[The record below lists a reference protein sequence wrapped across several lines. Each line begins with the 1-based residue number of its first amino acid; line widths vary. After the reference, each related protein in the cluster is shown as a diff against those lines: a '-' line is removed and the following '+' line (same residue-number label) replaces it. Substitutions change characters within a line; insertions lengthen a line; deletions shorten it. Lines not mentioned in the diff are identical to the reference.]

1 MILKTFK
8 TPALDPELEKG
19 LTIAQA
25 EYLRANLYVANVG
38 TTSIILVLG
47 YFFWGDDLA
56 QDLLVWVAS
65 GLISCALRGAL
76 MYFYQAPRC
85 FKNDASRAKNYLYLY
100 TGATIVAGL
109 TFGLGWLTIVP
120 HLSSYEQLI
129 YLLSIVAL
137 LFGGLF
143 AYSPYFPA
151 YIGFSATAFWLSP
164 LLLNFTSEIYI
175 TGLAFGIWLI
185 SLVSTMFAYR
195 FSGAFKTNRGLEF
208 NIYKLLA
215 EVTQKRDEAVSANL
229 AKTRFLASVSHDL
242 RQPMQA
248 VSLSLN
254 TLQQL
259 ILRKAGGERAQ
270 QLVEDNLA
278 GLHHSVQYLNGMF
291 EALLDISRLDAGALS
306 VKIEFHEI
314 ETLLKNLEYEYSK
327 LASQE
332 GLRFELVTPKN
343 FSKIEAKVDTHLLE
357 RLLRNLIT
365 NAVRYTPKGGIR
377 VSVRAKGNAIDIR
390 VVDTGLGIAPEMRAK
405 IFDEF
410 IQVRSPL
417 SKDKNV
423 GMGLGLSIARRLSGI
438 LGTNIRLHSHQG
450 LGSVFAFK
458 LQAKKNSAASQD
470 TVGSIQ
476 ENAPI
481 DCIDGSLLVVIDDD
495 PKICEASKTMLE
507 LHGAEVIVADSG
519 DAAIQ
524 SMIFSSR
531 LPDLILSD
539 YRLVDETGLECV
551 KKIREE
557 FNHDIPAIIV
567 TGDTAPTELH
577 LLKEAGMEI
586 LYKPVGAEQLLMAIS
601 RNIKT
606 VGLGY

>member
-1 MILKTFK
+1 MILKSYK
-8 TPALDPELEKG
+8 SPAPDSELENG
-19 LTIAQA
+19 LAISQA

-38 TTSIILVLG
+38 TTSIVLLLS

-56 QDLLVWVAS
+56 QDILVWVAG
-65 GLISCALRGAL
+65 GLLSSALRGAL
-76 MYFYQAPRC
+76 MYFYRAPGC
-85 FKNDASRAKNYLYLY
+85 FKNNPQRAKKYLYFY
-100 TGATIVAGL
+100 TGATITAGL
-109 TFGLGWLTIVP
+109 TFGLGWLTLVP

-242 RQPMQA
+242 RQPMHA

-259 ILRKAGGERAQ
+259 IMRKAGGERAQ

-278 GLHHSVQYLNGMF
+278 GLQHSVQYLNAMF

-327 LASQE
+327 LATQE
-332 GLRFELVTPKN
+332 GLNFEVVLPEN
-343 FSKIEAKVDTHLLE
+343 FNKIEVKVDTHLLE

-365 NAVRYTPKGGIR
+365 NALRYTTRGGIR
-377 VSVRAKGNAIDIR
+377 VSVHTKGSEIDIR
-390 VVDTGLGIAPEMRAK
+390 VVDTGIGIAPEMRTK

-410 IQVRSPL
+410 IQVRSPI

-423 GMGLGLSIARRLSGI
+423 GMGLGLSIAKRLSGI
-438 LGTNIRLHSHQG
+438 LGTRIRLYSHQG

-458 LQAKKNSAASQD
+458 LQVRKNSVITFDSS
-470 TVGSIQ
+470 GLIQ
-476 ENAPI
+476 ENTRLNS
-481 DCIDGSLLVVIDDD
+481 IDGSLLVVIDDD
-495 PKICEASKTMLE
+495 PKICEASKKMLE

-551 KKIREE
+551 QKIREE
-557 FNHDIPAIIV
+557 FNHEIPAIII
-567 TGDTAPTELH
+567 TGDTAPHELN

-586 LYKPVGAEQLLMAIS
+586 LYKPVPAENLLNSIS
-601 RNIKT
+601 QNIHPKKA
-606 VGLGY
+606 L

>member
-1 MILKTFK
+1 MILKLYK
-8 TPALDPELEKG
+8 TSKLEPELEKG
-19 LTIAQA
+19 LAIAQA

-38 TTSIILVLG
+38 TTSIILVLS

-56 QDLLVWVAS
+56 QDLLVWVAG

-76 MYFYQAPRC
+76 MYFYRGPEC
-85 FKNDASRAKNYLYLY
+85 FKDDPKRAKNYLYLY
-100 TGATIVAGL
+100 TGATISAGL
-109 TFGLGWLTIVP
+109 TFGLGWLTLVP

-215 EVTQKRDEAVSANL
+215 EVTQKRDEAVTANL
-229 AKTRFLASVSHDL
+229 AKSRFLASVSHDL
-242 RQPMQA
+242 RQPMHA

-259 ILRKAGGERAQ
+259 ILRKAGGEKAQ

-278 GLHHSVQYLNGMF
+278 GLQHSVQYLNGMF

-327 LASQE
+327 LAGQE

-377 VSVRAKGNAIDIR
+377 VSVRVKGNVIDIR

-423 GMGLGLSIARRLSGI
+423 GMGLGLSIAKRLSGI
-438 LGTNIRLHSHQG
+438 LGTKIRLYSHQG

-458 LQAKKNSAASQD
+458 LQAKRNSAA
-470 TVGSIQ
+470 TVDSSGSIQ
-476 ENAPI
+476 ENAPL
-481 DCIDGSLLVVIDDD
+481 DSIDGALLVVIDDD

-507 LHGAEVIVADSG
+507 LHGAEVIIADSG

-531 LPDLILSD
+531 LPNLILSD

-551 KKIREE
+551 QKIREE

-567 TGDTAPTELH
+567 TGDTAPQELN

-586 LYKPVGAEQLLMAIS
+586 LYKPVASEALLVAIA
-601 RNIKT
+601 RNMDSKKST
-606 VGLGY
+606 

>member
-1 MILKTFK
+1 MIRETFK
-8 TPALDPELEKG
+8 APPPDIELVNG
-19 LTIAQA
+19 ITIAQA

-38 TTSIILVLG
+38 TTSVILLLS
-47 YFFWGDDLA
+47 YFFWGDDLS
-56 QDLLVWVAS
+56 QDIIVWIIG

-76 MYFYQAPRC
+76 MFLYRAPAC
-85 FKNDASRAKNYLYLY
+85 FKNDPICARNYLYLY
-100 TGATIVAGL
+100 TGATIVAGS
-109 TFGLGWLTIVP
+109 TFGLGWLTLVP
-120 HLSSYEQLI
+120 HFSSYEQLI

-195 FSGAFKTNRGLEF
+195 FSDAFKTNRSLELS
-208 NIYKLLA
+208 IYRLLA

-242 RQPMQA
+242 RQPMHA

-259 ILRKAGGERAQ
+259 ILRKAGGIRAQ
-270 QLVEDNLA
+270 QLIEDNLA
-278 GLHHSVQYLNGMF
+278 GLQHSVQYLNGMF

-306 VKIEFHEI
+306 VKIEYHEI
-314 ETLLKNLEYEYSK
+314 ETLLRNLEFEYSK
-327 LASQE
+327 LAAQE
-332 GLRFELVTPKN
+332 GLHFEVVLPKN
-343 FSKIEAKVDTHLLE
+343 FSNIEVKVDMHLLE

-377 VSVRAKGNAIDIR
+377 VSVRNKGSAVDIR
-390 VVDTGLGIAPEMRAK
+390 IVDTGFGIAPEMRAK

-423 GMGLGLSIARRLSGI
+423 GMGLGLSIAKRLTGI
-438 LGTNIRLHSHQG
+438 LGTSIRLHSKQG
-450 LGSVFAFK
+450 LGSVFAFRLK
-458 LQAKKNSAASQD
+458 AKKNSVVTSGLPESTLKTTSLD
-470 TVGSIQ
+470 SI
-476 ENAPI
+476 E
-481 DCIDGSLLVVIDDD
+481 GSLLVVIDDD
-495 PKICEASKTMLE
+495 PKICEVSKTMLE
-507 LHGAEVIVADSG
+507 LHGAEVIIADSG

-531 LPDLILSD
+531 LPNLIVSD
-539 YRLVDETGLECV
+539 YRLVGETGLECV
-551 KKIREE
+551 QKIREE
-557 FNHDIPAIIV
+557 FNYDIPAIIV
-567 TGDTAPTELH
+567 TGDTAPNELH

-586 LYKPVGAEQLLMAIS
+586 LYKPVSAEALLAAVNS
-601 RNIKT
+601 NIH
-606 VGLGY
+606 

>member
-1 MILKTFK
+1 MILKSHK
-8 TPALDPELEKG
+8 TSELDLELENG
-19 LTIAQA
+19 PAIAQA

-38 TTSIILVLG
+38 TTSIILLLS

-56 QDLLVWVAS
+56 QDLLVWAS
-65 GLISCALRGAL
+65 GGLISCVLRGAL
-76 MYFYQAPRC
+76 MYYYRAPEF
-85 FKNDASRAKNYLYLY
+85 FKSNPKGAKNYLYLY
-100 TGATIVAGL
+100 TGATIATGL

-195 FSGAFKTNRGLEF
+195 FSGAFKTNRSLEF

-215 EVTQKRDEAVSANL
+215 EITQKRDEAVSANL

-278 GLHHSVQYLNGMF
+278 GLQHSVQYLNAMF

-314 ETLLKNLEYEYSK
+314 ETLLKNLEYEYSR
-327 LASQE
+327 LANQE
-332 GLRFELVTPKN
+332 GLRFELSLPKN
-343 FSKIEAKVDTHLLE
+343 FSKIQVKVDTHLLE

-365 NAVRYTPKGGIR
+365 NAIRYTPKGGIR
-377 VSVRAKGNAIDIR
+377 VAVRSKGNSVDIR
-390 VVDTGLGIAPEMRAK
+390 VIDTGIGIAPDMRAK

-410 IQVRSPL
+410 IQVRNPL

-423 GMGLGLSIARRLSGI
+423 GMGLGLSIAKRLTGI
-438 LGTNIRLHSHQG
+438 LGTQIRLHSHPG
-450 LGSVFAFK
+450 FGSVFAFK
-458 LQAKKNSAASQD
+458 LQAKRAFGASS
-470 TVGSIQ
+470 GSPGQ
-476 ENAPI
+476 VQRNLNLEPI
-481 DCIDGSLLVVIDDD
+481 EGSLLVVIDDD

-507 LHGAEVIVADSG
+507 LHGADVIVAESG
-519 DAAIQ
+519 DSAIQ

-531 LPDLILSD
+531 LPNLILSD
-539 YRLVDETGLECV
+539 YRLVGETGLECV
-551 KKIREE
+551 QKIREE
-557 FNHDIPAIIV
+557 FNHDIPAVIV
-567 TGDTAPTELH
+567 TGDTAPEELN
-577 LLKEAGMEI
+577 LLKQAGMEI
-586 LYKPVGAEQLLMAIS
+586 LYKPVAAEALLASIA
-601 RNIKT
+601 RNITSK
-606 VGLGY
+606 

>member
-1 MILKTFK
+1 M
-8 TPALDPELEKG
+8 
-19 LTIAQA
+19 IAQA

-38 TTSIILVLG
+38 TTSIILLLS

-56 QDLLVWVAS
+56 GDLIIWILA
-65 GLISCALRGAL
+65 GLLSAAMRGAL
-76 MYFYQAPRC
+76 MYLYQGVDC
-85 FKNDASRAKNYLYLY
+85 FKGKPQSAKRYLYLY
-100 TGATIVAGL
+100 ALATITAGA

-195 FSGAFKTNRGLEF
+195 FSGAFKINRTLEF
-208 NIYKLLA
+208 SIYKLLS

-259 ILRKAGGERAQ
+259 ILRKAGGERTQ
-270 QLVEDNLA
+270 QMVEDNLT
-278 GLHHSVQYLNGMF
+278 GLQHSVQYLNAMF

-314 ETLLKNLEYEYSK
+314 ETLLKNLEYEYSR
-327 LASQE
+327 LANQE
-332 GLRFELVTPKN
+332 GLRFELSLPKN
-343 FSKIEAKVDTHLLE
+343 FSKMQVKVDAHLLE

-377 VSVRAKGNAIDIR
+377 VAVRSRDNSVDIR
-390 VVDTGLGIAPEMRAK
+390 VVDTGIGIAPEMRAK

-410 IQVRSPL
+410 IQVRNPL

-423 GMGLGLSIARRLSGI
+423 GMGLGLSIAKRLTGI
-438 LGTNIRLHSHQG
+438 LGTQIRLHSHQG
-450 LGSVFAFK
+450 LGSVFAFN
-458 LQAKKNSAASQD
+458 LPAKRAF
-470 TVGSIQ
+470 GSIAKASGATQ
-476 ENAPI
+476 VNSGLESI
-481 DCIDGSLLVVIDDD
+481 EGSLLVVIDDD

-507 LHGAEVIVADSG
+507 LHGADVIVAESG
-519 DAAIQ
+519 DSAIQ
-524 SMIFSSR
+524 AMIFSSR

-539 YRLVDETGLECV
+539 YRLIGETGLECV
-551 KKIREE
+551 KKIRDE
-557 FNHDIPAIIV
+557 FNHDIPAVIV
-567 TGDTAPTELH
+567 TGDTAPQELN
-577 LLKEAGMEI
+577 LLKQAGMEI
-586 LYKPVGAEQLLMAIS
+586 LYKPVAAETLLAAIAS
-601 RNIKT
+601 NIT
-606 VGLGY
+606 SD